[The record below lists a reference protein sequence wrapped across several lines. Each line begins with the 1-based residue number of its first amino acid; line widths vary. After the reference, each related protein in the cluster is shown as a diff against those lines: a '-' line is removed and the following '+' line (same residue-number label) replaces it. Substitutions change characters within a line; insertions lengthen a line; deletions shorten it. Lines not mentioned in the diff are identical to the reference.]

1 MSLITDQVFYNALR
15 QNADLM
21 AMVDGRIE
29 NTSIP
34 VPDEDLLNQPLPYI
48 IITYDGMQNDGFT
61 KDNSYEGDTDHVQ
74 IAIEVTAEDRE
85 QLGDLMQAVRTTVV
99 SFFDGYTPPADPK
112 AEDLTG
118 LIPTHYA
125 LTASGI
131 GYDPD
136 KPCYYQT
143 LMYNCDTTV

>member
-1 MSLITDQVFYNALR
+1 LAIKALSDPSLVHIFGNTTLEFPLTIEYAKHY
-15 QNADLM
+15 
-21 AMVDGRIE
+21 RI
-29 NTSIP
+29 NHPQSI
-34 VPDEDLLNQPLPYI
+34 
-48 IITYDGMQNDGFT
+48 F
-61 KDNSYEGDTDHVQ
+61 K
-74 IAIEVTAEDRE
+74 TAENRE

-112 AEDLTG
+112 AEDLTR